1 MAQLIDGKQI
11 SKEIKDELKA
21 EVQKLKE
28 QGREICLAVVDAA
41 TVAHDLLAQAG
52 GGEPPQLPRGYFV
65 TPDSVDEKISYLAK
79 VLGYGINLAL
89 QPGLEF
95 EDLEGLLE

>member
-28 QGREICLAVVDAA
+28 QGREI
-41 TVAHDLLAQAG
+41 
-52 GGEPPQLPRGYFV
+52 
-65 TPDSVDEKISYLAK
+65 
-79 VLGYGINLAL
+79 
-89 QPGLEF
+89 
-95 EDLEGLLE
+95 